1 MNGDIDAMLTL
12 RRLDR
17 GHQSGQ
23 VLVIVAGGL
32 LVLIAMVGLVID
44 GGYAWGQ
51 QRETQNGADAS
62 AKAGAVVIQ
71 QYLAGGTVTGSEV
84 GCAVEGAADNNAVD
98 ITGAEYTDFQGNLL
112 GASVP
117 ACGGGGG
124 IPSGAQ
130 GVKAITE
137 QKFDTFL
144 AGVIGLNQMTA
155 RADATAVVGRQVGV
169 CPAADGCGVLPVTF
183 PRSLD
188 TCDGTNRR
196 DIGLGDWQLLD
207 PETVTLDAGNLAIM
221 PLCTT
226 GPGSV
231 GWLDFGCGNLSQM
244 ITNPCNTYIPI
255 PAWLHTQTGNVNN
268 LETELE
274 AFTGTDPGV
283 AEDADAVVYIPI
295 HDNTCRDKPAD
306 NDPTCEPLDAEWS
319 GTGNNL
325 YYHVPYWAGFK
336 LDGAY
341 TGGNDPECNQAPG
354 SPPAGG
360 NGATGCLKGW
370 FVEIIPGPGSISTG
384 VINPGDPFGTGILL
398 IH

>member
-1 MNGDIDAMLTL
+1 MNC
-12 RRLDR
+12 RRPAR
-17 GHQSGQ
+17 GHESGQ

-32 LVLIAMVGLVID
+32 LVLIAMVALVID

-51 QRETQNGADAS
+51 QRETQNGADAA

-71 QYLAGGTVTGSEV
+71 QYLAGEAVDGGEV
-84 GCAVEGAADNNAVD
+84 GCAVENSADDNGIDLADAVF
-98 ITGAEYTDFQGNLL
+98 TDFQGNTT
-112 GASVP
+112 GASIP
-117 ACGGGGG
+117 ACGTASA
-124 IPSGAQ
+124 IPAGAQ
-130 GVKAITE
+130 GVKADAE
-137 QKFDTFL
+137 QDFDTFL
-144 AGVIGLNQMTA
+144 AGAIGINQMTA
-155 RADATAVVGRQVGV
+155 HADAIAVVGRQVGV

-188 TCDGTNRR
+188 TCDGTNHR
-196 DIGLGDWQLLD
+196 DVGLNQWELLD
-207 PETVTLDAGNLAIM
+207 PDVDTLDATNLAIT

-231 GWLDFGCGNLSQM
+231 GWIDFGCGNLSQM

-255 PAWLHTQTGNVNN
+255 PAWLPTKTGNVNS

-274 AFTGTDPGV
+274 AFTGATVGV
-283 AEDADAVVYIPI
+283 AEEADAVVYIPI
-295 HDNTCRDKPAD
+295 HDNTCRAKPAD
-306 NDPTCEPLDAEWS
+306 GDPTCEPVDREWS
-319 GTGNNL
+319 GNGNNL

-341 TGGNDPECNQAPG
+341 TGGNDAECDQAPG

-370 FVEIIPGPGSISTG
+370 FVDIVTAPGSISTG
-384 VINPGDPFGTGILL
+384 VINPGDPISTGILL
-398 IH
+398 IE